1 VALKERYDRKIAR
14 MRAEDGDY
22 QKAELMLA
30 ISQRMRQ
37 LMAESGKSR
46 TDLANALGVS
56 KAYVTKL
63 LNDEDHNFGIWQLAR
78 FAAALDA
85 KLEWDFRPL
94 MAEEPPAPVPRWRS
108 ITDVCSRN
116 YEAEEFGAD
125 AFSLAA

>member
-1 VALKERYDRKIAR
+1 MTLKERYDHKIAR
-14 MRAEDGDY
+14 MRVEDEDY

-30 ISQRMRQ
+30 VSQRMRQ
-37 LMAESGKSR
+37 LMAESGKTR
-46 TDLANALGVS
+46 TELAEALRVS
-56 KAYVTKL
+56 KSYITKL
-63 LNDEDHNFGIWQLAR
+63 LNDEDHNFTLWQLAR
-78 FAAALDA
+78 YAAALDA

-116 YEAEEFGAD
+116 YEAEEFGTD